1 MADTVTRATPTPK
14 QYWLIAFGLAVITAV
29 EIAVA
34 YIEAF
39 DPILVPLLLALSA
52 VKFVVV
58 VGWFMH
64 LRFDL
69 LMYRRFF
76 LFGLI
81 GAPLLFLVTLLT
93 FTGYA
98 P

>member
-1 MADTVTRATPTPK
+1 MADTVTRATPTTR
-14 QYWLIAFGLAVITAV
+14 QYWLIALGLGIITAV
-29 EIAVA
+29 EVAVA

-39 DPILVPLLLALSA
+39 DPILVPVLLVLSA

-64 LRFDL
+64 LRFDMIL
-69 LMYRRFF
+69 YRRFF

-81 GAPLLFLVTLLT
+81 GAPLLFVVVLLT

>member
-1 MADTVTRATPTPK
+1 MADTVTRATPTTR
-14 QYWLIAFGLAVITAV
+14 QYWLIALGLGIITAV
-29 EIAVA
+29 EVA
-34 YIEAF
+34 
-39 DPILVPLLLALSA
+39 
-52 VKFVVV
+52 

-64 LRFDL
+64 LRFDMIL
-69 LMYRRFF
+69 YRRFF

-81 GAPLLFLVTLLT
+81 GAPLLFVVVLLT